1 MKKSQPLNTFL
12 IVGIGVIFAA
22 GFLLGSL
29 FNRDSSTSILDE
41 ALNKILNNTAN
52 ETDQDSL
59 QRAAIEGMLRSLGD
73 KWSQYLPETE
83 STSFENSIEG
93 QYSGIG
99 VWLRSDESGL
109 VGIAGVV
116 PTSPAEFANL
126 QEGDLIQSVDG
137 QTTKDQ
143 SLATV
148 AKLLSGKPN
157 TTAILSVNRSEE
169 TLTFSVKRT
178 DIRSNPVQL
187 KKLTNEIVLI
197 SISEFSRGAAR
208 SMRSALAAS
217 GTERSGVILD
227 LRGNPGGLLVEA
239 TDVAGA
245 FLNGGTVVEF
255 YKPGKSPEVF
265 NAIGDGDSKTP
276 LVVLIDRGTASAAEI
291 VAAALQDRNRAV
303 IVGER
308 TFGKAA
314 VQDLTELSNGAAIE
328 LTIGYYLTPSGK
340 RLEGQGLE
348 PDILVSSNETK
359 SVAETRALQVLKGL
373 VASSGE
379 RGYS

>member
-1 MKKSQPLNTFL
+1 MKKKQPLNTFL
-12 IVGIGVIFAA
+12 MVGVGVIFAA
-22 GFLLGSL
+22 GFLLGSV

-41 ALNKILNNTAN
+41 ALNKILDNTAN
-52 ETDQDSL
+52 ETNKDSL

-73 KWSQYLPETE
+73 KWSQYLPETQ
-83 STSFENSIEG
+83 STSFENSLEG

-137 QTTKDQ
+137 QTTKNK

-178 DIRSNPVQL
+178 ELRSNPVQL
-187 KKLTNEIVLI
+187 KKLTNQIILI
-197 SISEFSRGAAR
+197 SISEFSRGTAR

-217 GTERSGVILD
+217 GSERAGVILD

-255 YKPGKSPEVF
+255 FKPGKSPEIF

-276 LVVLIDRGTASAAEI
+276 LVILVDRGTASAAEI

-314 VQDLTELSNGAAIE
+314 VQDLTELSNGSDIE

-340 RLEGQGLE
+340 RLDGQGLE
-348 PDILVSSNETK
+348 PDILVSANESK
-359 SVAETRALQVLKGL
+359 SVAETRALQVLQGL
-373 VASSGE
+373 VASAGE
-379 RGYS
+379 RG

>member
-1 MKKSQPLNTFL
+1 MKKKQPLNTFL
-12 IVGIGVIFAA
+12 IVGVGVIFAA

-41 ALNKILNNTAN
+41 ALNKILDNTAT
-52 ETDQDSL
+52 ETDKDSL

-73 KWSQYLPETE
+73 KWSQYLPESK
-83 STSFENSIEG
+83 STSFENAVEG

-137 QTTKDQ
+137 ETTQDK
-143 SLATV
+143 SLDTV
-148 AKLLSGKPN
+148 AKLLSGQPN
-157 TTAILSVNRSEE
+157 TTAVLSVNRSEE

-178 DIRSNPVQL
+178 ELRSNPVQL
-187 KKLTNEIVLI
+187 KKLKNEIVLI
-197 SISEFSRGAAR
+197 SISEFTRGTAR

-217 GTERSGVILD
+217 GAERSGVILD

-255 YKPGKSPEVF
+255 FKPGKSPEVF

-328 LTIGYYLTPSGK
+328 LTIGYYLTPNGK
-340 RLEGQGLE
+340 RLEGKGLD
-348 PDILVSSNETK
+348 PDILVSPNESK
-359 SVAETRALQVLKGL
+359 SVAETRALQVLLGL
-373 VASSGE
+373 VASSGV
-379 RGYS
+379 RG

>member
-137 QTTKDQ
+137 QTTKNQ

-178 DIRSNPVQL
+178 DLKSNPVQL
-187 KKLTNEIVLI
+187 KELANGIVLI

-276 LVVLIDRGTASAAEI
+276 LVVLIDGGTASAAEI

-340 RLEGQGLE
+340 RLEGQGLD
-348 PDILVSSNETK
+348 PDILVSSNESK

-379 RGYS
+379 RG

>member
-1 MKKSQPLNTFL
+1 MKKKQPLNTFL
-12 IVGIGVIFAA
+12 IVGVGVIFAA

-41 ALNKILNNTAN
+41 ALNKILDNTAT
-52 ETDQDSL
+52 ETDKDSL

-73 KWSQYLPETE
+73 KWSQYLPESE
-83 STSFENSIEG
+83 STSFENAVEG

-137 QTTKDQ
+137 ETTKDK
-143 SLATV
+143 SLDTV

-178 DIRSNPVQL
+178 ELRSNPVQL
-187 KKLTNEIVLI
+187 KKLKNEIVLI
-197 SISEFSRGAAR
+197 SISEFTRGTAR

-217 GTERSGVILD
+217 GAERAGVILD

-255 YKPGKSPEVF
+255 FKPGKSPEIF
-265 NAIGDGDSKTP
+265 YAIGDGDSKTP

-314 VQDLTELSNGAAIE
+314 VQDLTELSDGSAIE
-328 LTIGYYLTPSGK
+328 LTIGYYLTPNGK
-340 RLEGQGLE
+340 RLEGKGLD
-348 PDILVSSNETK
+348 PDILVSSNESK
-359 SVAETRALQVLKGL
+359 SVAETRALQVLLGL
-373 VASSGE
+373 VASSGV
-379 RGYS
+379 RG

>member
-1 MKKSQPLNTFL
+1 MKKKQPLNTFL
-12 IVGIGVIFAA
+12 IVGVGVIFAA

-41 ALNKILNNTAN
+41 ALNKILDNTAT
-52 ETDQDSL
+52 ETDKDSL

-73 KWSQYLPETE
+73 KWSQYLPESK
-83 STSFENSIEG
+83 STSFENAVEG

-137 QTTKDQ
+137 ETTQDK
-143 SLATV
+143 SLDTV

-178 DIRSNPVQL
+178 ELRSNPVQL
-187 KKLTNEIVLI
+187 KKLKNEIVLI
-197 SISEFSRGAAR
+197 SISEFTRGTAR

-217 GTERSGVILD
+217 GVERSGVILD

-255 YKPGKSPEVF
+255 FKPGKSPEVF

-276 LVVLIDRGTASAAEI
+276 LVVLIDRGTASAAEF

-308 TFGKAA
+308 TFGKAD

-328 LTIGYYLTPSGK
+328 LTIGYYLTPNGK
-340 RLEGQGLE
+340 RLEGKGLD
-348 PDILVSSNETK
+348 PDILVSPNESK
-359 SVAETRALQVLKGL
+359 SVAETRALQVLLGL
-373 VASSGE
+373 VASSGV
-379 RGYS
+379 RG

>member
-1 MKKSQPLNTFL
+1 MKKKQPLNTFL
-12 IVGIGVIFAA
+12 IVGVGVIFAA

-41 ALNKILNNTAN
+41 ALNKILDNTAT
-52 ETDQDSL
+52 ETDKDSL

-73 KWSQYLPETE
+73 KWSQYLPETQ
-83 STSFENSIEG
+83 STSFENAVEG

-137 QTTKDQ
+137 QTTQNK
-143 SLATV
+143 SLDTV

-178 DIRSNPVQL
+178 ELRSNPVQL
-187 KKLTNEIVLI
+187 KKLKNDIVLI
-197 SISEFSRGAAR
+197 SISEFTRGTAR

-217 GTERSGVILD
+217 GAERSGVILD

-245 FLNGGTVVEF
+245 FLNGGTIVEF
-255 YKPGKSPEVF
+255 FMPGKSPEIF
-265 NAIGDGDSKTP
+265 NATGDGDSKTP

-328 LTIGYYLTPSGK
+328 LTIGYYLTPNGK
-340 RLEGQGLE
+340 RLEGQGLD
-348 PDILVSSNETK
+348 PDILVSSKESK
-359 SVAETRALQVLKGL
+359 SVAETRALQVLLGL
-373 VASSGE
+373 VASSGA
-379 RGYS
+379 RG

>member
-1 MKKSQPLNTFL
+1 MKKKQPLNTFL
-12 IVGIGVIFAA
+12 IVGVGVIFAA

-41 ALNKILNNTAN
+41 ALNKILNNTAT
-52 ETDQDSL
+52 ETDKDSL

-73 KWSQYLPETE
+73 KWSQYLPESE
-83 STSFENSIEG
+83 STSFENAVEG

-137 QTTKDQ
+137 ETTQDK
-143 SLATV
+143 SLDTV

-169 TLTFSVKRT
+169 ILTFSVKRAEL
-178 DIRSNPVQL
+178 RSNPVQL
-187 KKLTNEIVLI
+187 KKLKNEIVLI
-197 SISEFSRGAAR
+197 SISEFTRGTAR

-217 GTERSGVILD
+217 GAERSGVILD

-255 YKPGKSPEVF
+255 FKPGKSPEIF

-340 RLEGQGLE
+340 RLEGQGLD
-348 PDILVSSNETK
+348 PDILVSPNESK
-359 SVAETRALQVLKGL
+359 SVAETRAFQVLLGL
-373 VASSGE
+373 VASSGV
-379 RGYS
+379 RG

>member
-1 MKKSQPLNTFL
+1 MKKKQPLNTFL
-12 IVGIGVIFAA
+12 IVGVGVIFAA

-41 ALNKILNNTAN
+41 ALNKILDNTAT
-52 ETDQDSL
+52 ETDKDSL

-73 KWSQYLPETE
+73 KWSQYLPESK
-83 STSFENSIEG
+83 STSFENAVEG

-137 QTTKDQ
+137 ETTQDK
-143 SLATV
+143 SLDTV

-178 DIRSNPVQL
+178 ELRSNPVQL
-187 KKLTNEIVLI
+187 KKLKNEIVLI
-197 SISEFSRGAAR
+197 SISEFTRGTAR

-217 GTERSGVILD
+217 GAERSGVILD

-245 FLNGGTVVEF
+245 FLNGGTIVEF
-255 YKPGKSPEVF
+255 FKPGKSPEIF
-265 NAIGDGDSKTP
+265 NATGDGDSKTP

-308 TFGKAA
+308 TFGKAD

-328 LTIGYYLTPSGK
+328 LTIGYYLTPNGK
-340 RLEGQGLE
+340 RLEGKGLD
-348 PDILVSSNETK
+348 PDILVSPNESK
-359 SVAETRALQVLKGL
+359 SVAETRALQVLLGL
-373 VASSGE
+373 VASSGV
-379 RGYS
+379 RG

>member
-1 MKKSQPLNTFL
+1 MKKKQPLNTFL
-12 IVGIGVIFAA
+12 IVGVGVIFAA

-41 ALNKILNNTAN
+41 ALNKILDNTAT
-52 ETDQDSL
+52 ETDKDSL

-73 KWSQYLPETE
+73 KWSQYLPESE
-83 STSFENSIEG
+83 STSFENAVEG

-137 QTTKDQ
+137 ETTKDK
-143 SLATV
+143 SLDTV

-178 DIRSNPVQL
+178 ELRSNPVQL
-187 KKLTNEIVLI
+187 KKLKNEIVLI
-197 SISEFSRGAAR
+197 SISEFTRGTAR

-217 GTERSGVILD
+217 GAERAGVILD

-255 YKPGKSPEVF
+255 FKPGKSPEIF

-314 VQDLTELSNGAAIE
+314 VQDLTELSDGSAIE
-328 LTIGYYLTPSGK
+328 LTIGYYLTPNGK
-340 RLEGQGLE
+340 RLEGKGLD
-348 PDILVSSNETK
+348 PDILVSSNESK
-359 SVAETRALQVLKGL
+359 SVAETRALQVLLGL
-373 VASSGE
+373 VASSGV
-379 RGYS
+379 RG

>member
-1 MKKSQPLNTFL
+1 MKKKQPLNTFL
-12 IVGIGVIFAA
+12 IVGVGVIFAA

-41 ALNKILNNTAN
+41 ALNKILNNTAT
-52 ETDQDSL
+52 ETDKDSL

-73 KWSQYLPETE
+73 KWSQYLPESE
-83 STSFENSIEG
+83 STTFENAVEG

-109 VGIAGVV
+109 AGIAGVV

-137 QTTKDQ
+137 ETTQDK
-143 SLATV
+143 SLDTV

-169 TLTFSVKRT
+169 ILTFSVKRT
-178 DIRSNPVQL
+178 ELRSNPVQL
-187 KKLTNEIVLI
+187 KKLKNEIVLI
-197 SISEFSRGAAR
+197 SISEFTRGTAR

-217 GTERSGVILD
+217 GAERSGVILD

-255 YKPGKSPEVF
+255 FMPGKSPEIF

-328 LTIGYYLTPSGK
+328 LTIGYYLTPNGK
-340 RLEGQGLE
+340 RLEGQGLD
-348 PDILVSSNETK
+348 PDIMVSSNESK
-359 SVAETRALQVLKGL
+359 SVAETRALQVLLGL
-373 VASSGE
+373 VASSGV
-379 RGYS
+379 RG

>member
-1 MKKSQPLNTFL
+1 MKKKQPLNTFL
-12 IVGIGVIFAA
+12 IVGVGVIFAA

-41 ALNKILNNTAN
+41 ALNKILDNTAT
-52 ETDQDSL
+52 ETDKDSL

-73 KWSQYLPETE
+73 KWSQYLPETQ
-83 STSFENSIEG
+83 STSFENAVEG

-137 QTTKDQ
+137 ETTQDK
-143 SLATV
+143 SLDTV

-169 TLTFSVKRT
+169 ILTFSVKRT
-178 DIRSNPVQL
+178 ELRSNPVQL
-187 KKLTNEIVLI
+187 KKLKNEIVLI
-197 SISEFSRGAAR
+197 SISEFTRGTAR

-217 GTERSGVILD
+217 GAERSGVILD

-255 YKPGKSPEVF
+255 FKPGKSPEVF

-328 LTIGYYLTPSGK
+328 LTIGYYLTPNGK
-340 RLEGQGLE
+340 RLEGKGLD
-348 PDILVSSNETK
+348 PDILVSPNESK
-359 SVAETRALQVLKGL
+359 SVAETRALQVLLGL
-373 VASSGE
+373 VASSGV
-379 RGYS
+379 RG

>member
-157 TTAILSVNRSEE
+157 TTAILSVNRSAE

-187 KKLTNEIVLI
+187 KELANGIVLI

-217 GTERSGVILD
+217 GAERSGVILD

-276 LVVLIDRGTASAAEI
+276 LVVLIDGGTASAAEI

-314 VQDLTELSNGAAIE
+314 VQDLTELSNGSAIE

-340 RLEGQGLE
+340 RLEGQGLD
-348 PDILVSSNETK
+348 PDILVSSNEPK

-379 RGYS
+379 RG

>member
-1 MKKSQPLNTFL
+1 MKKKQPLNTFL
-12 IVGIGVIFAA
+12 IVGVGVIFAA

-41 ALNKILNNTAN
+41 ALNKILDNTAT
-52 ETDQDSL
+52 ETDKDSL

-73 KWSQYLPETE
+73 KWSQYLPESE
-83 STSFENSIEG
+83 STSFENAVEG

-137 QTTKDQ
+137 ETTQDK
-143 SLATV
+143 SLDTV

-169 TLTFSVKRT
+169 ILTFSVKRT
-178 DIRSNPVQL
+178 ELRSNPVQL
-187 KKLTNEIVLI
+187 KKLKNEIVLI
-197 SISEFSRGAAR
+197 SISEFTRGTAR

-217 GTERSGVILD
+217 GVERSGVILD

-308 TFGKAA
+308 TFGKAD

-328 LTIGYYLTPSGK
+328 LTIGYYLTPNGK
-340 RLEGQGLE
+340 RLEGKGLD
-348 PDILVSSNETK
+348 PDILVSPNESK
-359 SVAETRALQVLKGL
+359 SVAETRALQVLLGL
-373 VASSGE
+373 VASSGV
-379 RGYS
+379 RG

>member
-1 MKKSQPLNTFL
+1 MKKKQPLNTFL
-12 IVGIGVIFAA
+12 IVGVGVIFAA

-41 ALNKILNNTAN
+41 ALNKILDNSAT
-52 ETDQDSL
+52 ETDKDSL

-73 KWSQYLPETE
+73 KWSQYLPESE
-83 STSFENSIEG
+83 STSFENAVEG

-137 QTTKDQ
+137 ETTQDK
-143 SLATV
+143 SLDTV

-169 TLTFSVKRT
+169 ILTFSVKRT
-178 DIRSNPVQL
+178 ELRSNPVQL
-187 KKLTNEIVLI
+187 KKLKNEIVLI
-197 SISEFSRGAAR
+197 SISEFTRGTAR

-217 GTERSGVILD
+217 GAERSGVILD

-255 YKPGKSPEVF
+255 FKPGKSPEIF

-328 LTIGYYLTPSGK
+328 LTIGYYLTPNGK
-340 RLEGQGLE
+340 RLEGKGLD
-348 PDILVSSNETK
+348 PDILVSPNESK
-359 SVAETRALQVLKGL
+359 SVAETRALQVLLGL
-373 VASSGE
+373 VASSGV
-379 RGYS
+379 RG

>member
-1 MKKSQPLNTFL
+1 MKKKQPLNTFL
-12 IVGIGVIFAA
+12 IVGVGVIFVA
-22 GFLLGSL
+22 GFLLGSI
-29 FNRDSSTSILDE
+29 FNRDSSTTILDE
-41 ALNKILNNTAN
+41 ALNKILDNTAT
-52 ETDQDSL
+52 ETDKDSL

-73 KWSQYLPETE
+73 KWSQYLPESE
-83 STSFENSIEG
+83 STSFENAVEG

-137 QTTKDQ
+137 ETTQDK
-143 SLATV
+143 SLDTV

-169 TLTFSVKRT
+169 ILTFSVKRT
-178 DIRSNPVQL
+178 ELRSNPVQL
-187 KKLTNEIVLI
+187 KKLKNEIVLI
-197 SISEFSRGAAR
+197 SISEFTRGTAR

-217 GTERSGVILD
+217 GAERSGVILD

-255 YKPGKSPEVF
+255 FMPGKSPEIF

-328 LTIGYYLTPSGK
+328 LTIGYYLTPNGK
-340 RLEGQGLE
+340 RLEGKGLD
-348 PDILVSSNETK
+348 PDILVSPNESK
-359 SVAETRALQVLKGL
+359 SVAETRALQVLLGL
-373 VASSGE
+373 VASSGV
-379 RGYS
+379 RG

>member
-1 MKKSQPLNTFL
+1 MKKKQPLNTFL
-12 IVGIGVIFAA
+12 IIGVGVIFAA
-22 GFLLGSL
+22 GFLFGSL
-29 FNRDSSTSILDE
+29 VNRDNSVSILDE
-41 ALNKILNNTAN
+41 ALNKILKTTVN
-52 ETDQDSL
+52 ETNKDTL

-73 KWSQYLPETE
+73 KWSQYLPENE
-83 STSFENSIEG
+83 SATFESSIEG

-109 VGIAGVV
+109 VGIAGIV

-137 QTTKDQ
+137 QTTKNK
-143 SLATV
+143 SLNEV

-157 TTAILSVNRSEE
+157 STAILSVNRSTE

-178 DIRSNPVQL
+178 ELRSNPVQL
-187 KKLTNEIVLI
+187 KKLTNGIILI
-197 SISEFSRGAAR
+197 SISEFSRGSAR

-217 GTERSGVILD
+217 GVERSGVILD

-245 FLNGGTVVEF
+245 FLNGGLVVEF
-255 YKPGKSPEVF
+255 HKPGKSPEIF

-276 LVVLIDRGTASAAEI
+276 LVVLVDGGTASAAEI

-340 RLEGQGLE
+340 RLDGQGLD
-348 PDILVSSNETK
+348 PDILVSSNESK
-359 SVAETRALQVLKGL
+359 SVAETRALQVLQGL
-373 VASSGE
+373 VASAGV
-379 RGYS
+379 RG

>member
-1 MKKSQPLNTFL
+1 MKKKQPLNTFL
-12 IVGIGVIFAA
+12 IVGVGVIFAA

-41 ALNKILNNTAN
+41 ALNKILDNTAT
-52 ETDQDSL
+52 ETDKDSL

-73 KWSQYLPETE
+73 KWSQYLPESK
-83 STSFENSIEG
+83 STSFENAVEG

-137 QTTKDQ
+137 ETTKDK
-143 SLATV
+143 SLDTV

-169 TLTFSVKRT
+169 ILTFSVKRAEL
-178 DIRSNPVQL
+178 RSNPVQL
-187 KKLTNEIVLI
+187 KKLKNEIVLI
-197 SISEFSRGAAR
+197 SISEFTRGTAR

-217 GTERSGVILD
+217 GAERSGVILD

-255 YKPGKSPEVF
+255 FKPGKSPEIF

-328 LTIGYYLTPSGK
+328 LTIGYYLTPNGK
-340 RLEGQGLE
+340 RLEGQGLD
-348 PDILVSSNETK
+348 PDILVSSNESK
-359 SVAETRALQVLKGL
+359 SVAETRALQVLLGL
-373 VASSGE
+373 VASSGV
-379 RGYS
+379 RG

>member
-1 MKKSQPLNTFL
+1 MKKKQPHNTFL
-12 IVGIGVIFAA
+12 IVGVGVIFAA

-29 FNRDSSTSILDE
+29 FNRDSSISILDE
-41 ALNKILNNTAN
+41 ALNKILDNTAT
-52 ETDQDSL
+52 ETNKDSL

-73 KWSQYLPETE
+73 KWSQYLPESE
-83 STSFENSIEG
+83 STTFENAVEG

-116 PTSPAEFANL
+116 PTSPAEFAKL

-137 QTTKDQ
+137 ETTQDK
-143 SLATV
+143 SLDTV
-148 AKLLSGKPN
+148 AKLLSGQPN

-169 TLTFSVKRT
+169 ILTFSVKRAEL
-178 DIRSNPVQL
+178 RSNPVQL
-187 KKLTNEIVLI
+187 KKLKNEIVLI
-197 SISEFSRGAAR
+197 SISEFTRGTAR

-217 GTERSGVILD
+217 GAERSGVILD

-255 YKPGKSPEVF
+255 FKPGKSPEIF

-340 RLEGQGLE
+340 RLEGQGLD
-348 PDILVSSNETK
+348 PDILVSPNESK
-359 SVAETRALQVLKGL
+359 SVAETRAFQVLLGL
-373 VASSGE
+373 VASSGV
-379 RGYS
+379 RG

>member
-1 MKKSQPLNTFL
+1 MKKKQPLNTFL
-12 IVGIGVIFAA
+12 IVGVGVIFAA

-41 ALNKILNNTAN
+41 ALNKILDNTAT
-52 ETDQDSL
+52 ETDKDSL

-73 KWSQYLPETE
+73 KWSQYLPESK
-83 STSFENSIEG
+83 STSFENAVEG

-137 QTTKDQ
+137 ETTQDK
-143 SLATV
+143 SLDTV
-148 AKLLSGKPN
+148 AKLLSGQPN

-178 DIRSNPVQL
+178 ELRSNPVQL
-187 KKLTNEIVLI
+187 KKLKNEIVLI
-197 SISEFSRGAAR
+197 SISEFTRGTAR

-217 GTERSGVILD
+217 GVERSGVILD

-255 YKPGKSPEVF
+255 FKPGKSPEVF

-308 TFGKAA
+308 TFGKAD

-328 LTIGYYLTPSGK
+328 LTIGYYLTPNGK
-340 RLEGQGLE
+340 RLEGKGLD
-348 PDILVSSNETK
+348 PDILVSPNESK
-359 SVAETRALQVLKGL
+359 SVAETRALQVLLGL
-373 VASSGE
+373 VASSGV
-379 RGYS
+379 RG

>member
-1 MKKSQPLNTFL
+1 MKKKQPLNTFL
-12 IVGIGVIFAA
+12 LVGIGGIFAA
-22 GFLLGSL
+22 GFLFGSL
-29 FNRDSSTSILDE
+29 FNRDTSTSILDE
-41 ALNKILNNTAN
+41 ALNKILKNTAN
-52 ETDQDSL
+52 ETNKDSL

-137 QTTKDQ
+137 QTTKNQ

-169 TLTFSVKRT
+169 TLTFSLKRT
-178 DIRSNPVQL
+178 DLRSNPVQL
-187 KKLTNEIVLI
+187 KKLANEIVLI
-197 SISEFSRGAAR
+197 SISEFSRGTAR

-227 LRGNPGGLLVEA
+227 LRGNPGGLIVEA

-245 FLNGGTVVEF
+245 FLNGGIVVEF
-255 YKPGKSPEVF
+255 YKPGKSPEIF

-276 LVVLIDRGTASAAEI
+276 LVVLVDRGTASAAEI

-314 VQDLTELSNGAAIE
+314 VQNLTELSNGAALE

-340 RLEGQGLE
+340 RLEGQGLD
-348 PDILVSSNETK
+348 PDILVSSNESK
-359 SVAETRALQVLKGL
+359 SVAETRALQVLQGL
-373 VASSGE
+373 VASAGE
-379 RGYS
+379 RG

>member
-1 MKKSQPLNTFL
+1 MKKKQPLNTFL
-12 IVGIGVIFAA
+12 IVGVGVIFAA

-41 ALNKILNNTAN
+41 ALNKILDNTAT
-52 ETDQDSL
+52 ETDKDSL

-73 KWSQYLPETE
+73 KWSQYLPESE
-83 STSFENSIEG
+83 STSFENAVEG

-137 QTTKDQ
+137 ETTQDK
-143 SLATV
+143 SLDTV

-169 TLTFSVKRT
+169 ILTFSVKRT
-178 DIRSNPVQL
+178 ELRSNPVQL
-187 KKLTNEIVLI
+187 KKLKNEIVLI
-197 SISEFSRGAAR
+197 SISEFTRGTAR

-217 GTERSGVILD
+217 GSERSGVILD

-255 YKPGKSPEVF
+255 FMPGKSPEIF

-314 VQDLTELSNGAAIE
+314 VQDLTELSNGAALE
-328 LTIGYYLTPSGK
+328 LTIGYYLTPNGK
-340 RLEGQGLE
+340 RLEGKGLD
-348 PDILVSSNETK
+348 PDILVSPNESK
-359 SVAETRALQVLKGL
+359 SVAETRALQVLLGL
-373 VASSGE
+373 VASSGV
-379 RGYS
+379 RG

>member
-1 MKKSQPLNTFL
+1 MKKKQPLNTFL
-12 IVGIGVIFAA
+12 IVGVGVIFAA

-41 ALNKILNNTAN
+41 ALNKILDNTAT
-52 ETDQDSL
+52 ETDKDSL

-73 KWSQYLPETE
+73 KWSQYLPETQ
-83 STSFENSIEG
+83 STSFENAVEG

-137 QTTKDQ
+137 ETTQDK
-143 SLATV
+143 SLDTV

-157 TTAILSVNRSEE
+157 TSAILSVNRSEE
-169 TLTFSVKRT
+169 ILTFSVKRT
-178 DIRSNPVQL
+178 ELRSNPVQL
-187 KKLTNEIVLI
+187 KKLKNEIVLI
-197 SISEFSRGAAR
+197 SISEFTRGTAR

-217 GTERSGVILD
+217 GAERSGVILD

-255 YKPGKSPEVF
+255 FKPGKSPEVF

-308 TFGKAA
+308 TFGKAD

-328 LTIGYYLTPSGK
+328 LTIGYYLTPNGK
-340 RLEGQGLE
+340 RLEGKGLD
-348 PDILVSSNETK
+348 PDILVSPNESK
-359 SVAETRALQVLKGL
+359 SVAETRALQVLLGL
-373 VASSGE
+373 VASAGE
-379 RGYS
+379 RG

>member
-1 MKKSQPLNTFL
+1 MKKKQPLNTFL
-12 IVGIGVIFAA
+12 ILGVGVIFAA

-29 FNRDSSTSILDE
+29 FNRDSSTTVLDE
-41 ALNKILNNTAN
+41 ALNKILDNSAT
-52 ETDQDSL
+52 ETNKDSL

-73 KWSQYLPETE
+73 KWSQYLPESE
-83 STSFENSIEG
+83 STSFENAVEG

-137 QTTKDQ
+137 ETTQNK
-143 SLATV
+143 SLDTV

-169 TLTFSVKRT
+169 ILTFSVKRAEL
-178 DIRSNPVQL
+178 RSNPVQL
-187 KKLTNEIVLI
+187 KKLNNEIVLI
-197 SISEFSRGAAR
+197 SISEFTRGTAR

-217 GTERSGVILD
+217 GAERSGVILD

-255 YKPGKSPEVF
+255 FKPGKSPEIF

-291 VAAALQDRNRAV
+291 VAAALQDRNRAI

-340 RLEGQGLE
+340 RLEGQGLD
-348 PDILVSSNETK
+348 PDILVSPNESK
-359 SVAETRALQVLKGL
+359 SVAETRAFQVLLGL
-373 VASSGE
+373 VASSGV
-379 RGYS
+379 RG

>member
-1 MKKSQPLNTFL
+1 MKKKRPLNTFL
-12 IVGIGVIFAA
+12 IVGVGVIFAA

-41 ALNKILNNTAN
+41 ALNKILNNTAT
-52 ETDQDSL
+52 ETDKDSL

-73 KWSQYLPETE
+73 KWSQYLPESE
-83 STSFENSIEG
+83 STTFENAVEG

-109 VGIAGVV
+109 VGIAGVA

-137 QTTKDQ
+137 ETTQDK
-143 SLATV
+143 SLDTV

-169 TLTFSVKRT
+169 ILTFSVKRT
-178 DIRSNPVQL
+178 ELRSNPVQL
-187 KKLTNEIVLI
+187 KKLKNEIVLI
-197 SISEFSRGAAR
+197 SISEFTRGTAR

-217 GTERSGVILD
+217 GAERSGVILD

-255 YKPGKSPEVF
+255 FKPGKSPEIF

-328 LTIGYYLTPSGK
+328 LTIGYYLTPNGK
-340 RLEGQGLE
+340 RLEGQGLD
-348 PDILVSSNETK
+348 PDIMVSSNESK
-359 SVAETRALQVLKGL
+359 SVAETRALQVLLGL
-373 VASSGE
+373 VASSGV
-379 RGYS
+379 RG

>member
-1 MKKSQPLNTFL
+1 MKKKQPLNTFL
-12 IVGIGVIFAA
+12 IVGVGVIFAA

-41 ALNKILNNTAN
+41 ALNKILDNTAT
-52 ETDQDSL
+52 ETDKDSL

-73 KWSQYLPETE
+73 KWSQYLPESE
-83 STSFENSIEG
+83 STSFENAVEG

-137 QTTKDQ
+137 ETTKDK
-143 SLATV
+143 SLDTV

-178 DIRSNPVQL
+178 ELRSNPVQL
-187 KKLTNEIVLI
+187 KKLKNEIVLI
-197 SISEFSRGAAR
+197 SISEFTRGSAR

-217 GTERSGVILD
+217 GAERAGVILD

-255 YKPGKSPEVF
+255 FKPGKSPEIF

-340 RLEGQGLE
+340 RLEGQGLD
-348 PDILVSSNETK
+348 PDILVSPNESK
-359 SVAETRALQVLKGL
+359 SVAETRAFQVLLGL
-373 VASSGE
+373 VASSGV
-379 RGYS
+379 RG

>member
-1 MKKSQPLNTFL
+1 MKKKQPLNTFL
-12 IVGIGVIFAA
+12 IVGVGVIFAA

-41 ALNKILNNTAN
+41 ALNKILDNTAT
-52 ETDQDSL
+52 ETDKDSL

-73 KWSQYLPETE
+73 KWSQYLPESK
-83 STSFENSIEG
+83 STSFENAVEG

-137 QTTKDQ
+137 ETTQDK
-143 SLATV
+143 SLDTV

-178 DIRSNPVQL
+178 ELRSNPVQL
-187 KKLTNEIVLI
+187 KKLKNEIVLI
-197 SISEFSRGAAR
+197 SISEFTRGTAR

-217 GTERSGVILD
+217 GAERSGVILD

-255 YKPGKSPEVF
+255 FKPGKSPEVF

-308 TFGKAA
+308 TFGKAD

-328 LTIGYYLTPSGK
+328 LTIGYYLTPNGK
-340 RLEGQGLE
+340 RLEGKGLD
-348 PDILVSSNETK
+348 PDILVSPNESK
-359 SVAETRALQVLKGL
+359 SVAETRALQVLLGL
-373 VASSGE
+373 VASSGV
-379 RGYS
+379 RG

>member
-1 MKKSQPLNTFL
+1 MKKKQPLNTFL
-12 IVGIGVIFAA
+12 IVGVGVIFAA

-41 ALNKILNNTAN
+41 ALNKILDNTAT
-52 ETDQDSL
+52 ETDKDSL

-73 KWSQYLPETE
+73 KWSQYLPESE
-83 STSFENSIEG
+83 STSFENAVEG

-137 QTTKDQ
+137 ETTQDK
-143 SLATV
+143 SLDTV

-169 TLTFSVKRT
+169 ILTFSVKRAEL
-178 DIRSNPVQL
+178 RSNPVQL
-187 KKLTNEIVLI
+187 KKLKNEIVLI
-197 SISEFSRGAAR
+197 SISEFTRGTAR

-217 GTERSGVILD
+217 GAERSGVILD

-255 YKPGKSPEVF
+255 FKPGKSPEIF

-328 LTIGYYLTPSGK
+328 LTIGYYLTPNGK
-340 RLEGQGLE
+340 RLEGQGLD
-348 PDILVSSNETK
+348 PDILVSPNESK
-359 SVAETRALQVLKGL
+359 SVAETRALQVLLGL
-373 VASSGE
+373 VASSGV
-379 RGYS
+379 RG

>member
-1 MKKSQPLNTFL
+1 MKKKQPLNTFL
-12 IVGIGVIFAA
+12 IVGVGVIFAA

-41 ALNKILNNTAN
+41 ALNKILNNTAT
-52 ETDQDSL
+52 ETDKDSL

-73 KWSQYLPETE
+73 KWSQYLPESE
-83 STSFENSIEG
+83 STSFENAVEG

-137 QTTKDQ
+137 ETTQDK
-143 SLATV
+143 SLDTV

-169 TLTFSVKRT
+169 ILTFSVKRT
-178 DIRSNPVQL
+178 ELRSNPVQL
-187 KKLTNEIVLI
+187 TKLKNEIVLI
-197 SISEFSRGAAR
+197 SISEFTRGTAR

-217 GTERSGVILD
+217 GAERSGVILD

-255 YKPGKSPEVF
+255 FKPGKSPEIF

-328 LTIGYYLTPSGK
+328 LTIGYYLTPNGK
-340 RLEGQGLE
+340 RLEGQGLD
-348 PDILVSSNETK
+348 PDIMVSSNESK
-359 SVAETRALQVLKGL
+359 SVAETRALQVLLGL
-373 VASSGE
+373 VASSGV
-379 RGYS
+379 RG

>member
-1 MKKSQPLNTFL
+1 MKKKRPLNTFL
-12 IVGIGVIFAA
+12 IVGVGVIFAA

-41 ALNKILNNTAN
+41 ALNKILNNTAT
-52 ETDQDSL
+52 ETDKDSL

-73 KWSQYLPETE
+73 KWSQYLPESE
-83 STSFENSIEG
+83 STTFENAVEG

-137 QTTKDQ
+137 ETTQDK
-143 SLATV
+143 SLDTV

-169 TLTFSVKRT
+169 ILTFSVKRT
-178 DIRSNPVQL
+178 ELRSNPVQL
-187 KKLTNEIVLI
+187 KKLKNEIVLI
-197 SISEFSRGAAR
+197 SISEFTRGTAR

-217 GTERSGVILD
+217 GAERSGVILD

-255 YKPGKSPEVF
+255 FKPGKSPEIF

-328 LTIGYYLTPSGK
+328 LTIGYYLTPNGK
-340 RLEGQGLE
+340 RLEGQGLD
-348 PDILVSSNETK
+348 PDIMVSSNESK
-359 SVAETRALQVLKGL
+359 SVAETRALQVLLGL
-373 VASSGE
+373 VASSGV
-379 RGYS
+379 RG

>member
-1 MKKSQPLNTFL
+1 MKKKQPLNTFL
-12 IVGIGVIFAA
+12 IVGVGVIFAA

-41 ALNKILNNTAN
+41 ALNKILDNTAT
-52 ETDQDSL
+52 ETDKDSL

-73 KWSQYLPETE
+73 KWSQYLPESE
-83 STSFENSIEG
+83 STSFENAVEG

-109 VGIAGVV
+109 VGIAGIV

-137 QTTKDQ
+137 ETTQDK
-143 SLATV
+143 SLDTV

-169 TLTFSVKRT
+169 ILTFSVKRT
-178 DIRSNPVQL
+178 ELRSNPVQL
-187 KKLTNEIVLI
+187 KKLKNEIVLI
-197 SISEFSRGAAR
+197 SISEFTRGTAR

-217 GTERSGVILD
+217 GAERSGVILD

-255 YKPGKSPEVF
+255 FMPGKSPEIF

-328 LTIGYYLTPSGK
+328 LTIGYYLTPNGK
-340 RLEGQGLE
+340 RLEGQGLD
-348 PDILVSSNETK
+348 PDILVSPNESK
-359 SVAETRALQVLKGL
+359 SVAETRALQVLLGL
-373 VASSGE
+373 VASSGV
-379 RGYS
+379 RG

>member
-1 MKKSQPLNTFL
+1 MKKKQPLNTFL
-12 IVGIGVIFAA
+12 IVGVGVIFAA

-41 ALNKILNNTAN
+41 ALNKILDNTAT
-52 ETDQDSL
+52 ETDKDSL

-73 KWSQYLPETE
+73 KWSQYLPESE
-83 STSFENSIEG
+83 STSFENAVEG

-109 VGIAGVV
+109 VGIAGVA

-137 QTTKDQ
+137 ETTQDK
-143 SLATV
+143 SLDTV

-169 TLTFSVKRT
+169 ILTFSVKRT
-178 DIRSNPVQL
+178 ELRSNPVQL
-187 KKLTNEIVLI
+187 KKLKNEIVLI
-197 SISEFSRGAAR
+197 SISEFTRGTAR

-217 GTERSGVILD
+217 GAERSGVILD

-255 YKPGKSPEVF
+255 FMPGKSPEIF

-328 LTIGYYLTPSGK
+328 LTIGYYLTPNGK
-340 RLEGQGLE
+340 RLEGQGLD
-348 PDILVSSNETK
+348 PDIMVSSNESK
-359 SVAETRALQVLKGL
+359 SVAETRALQVLLGL
-373 VASSGE
+373 VASSGV
-379 RGYS
+379 RG

>member
-1 MKKSQPLNTFL
+1 MKKKQPLNTFL
-12 IVGIGVIFAA
+12 IVGVGVIFAA

-41 ALNKILNNTAN
+41 ALNKILDNTAT
-52 ETDQDSL
+52 ETDKDSL

-73 KWSQYLPETE
+73 KWSQYLPESE
-83 STSFENSIEG
+83 STSFENAVEG

-137 QTTKDQ
+137 ETTQDK
-143 SLATV
+143 SLDTV

-169 TLTFSVKRT
+169 ILTFSVKRAEL
-178 DIRSNPVQL
+178 RSNPVQL
-187 KKLTNEIVLI
+187 KKLKNEIVLI
-197 SISEFSRGAAR
+197 SISEFTRGTAR

-217 GTERSGVILD
+217 GAERSGVILD

-255 YKPGKSPEVF
+255 FKPGKSPEIF

-340 RLEGQGLE
+340 RLEGKGLD
-348 PDILVSSNETK
+348 PDILVSPNESK
-359 SVAETRALQVLKGL
+359 SVAETRAFQVLLGL
-373 VASSGE
+373 VASSGV
-379 RGYS
+379 RG

>member
-1 MKKSQPLNTFL
+1 MKKKQPLNTFL
-12 IVGIGVIFAA
+12 IVGVGVIFAA

-41 ALNKILNNTAN
+41 ALNKILDNTAT
-52 ETDQDSL
+52 ETDKDSL

-73 KWSQYLPETE
+73 KWSQYLPESE
-83 STSFENSIEG
+83 STTFENAVEG

-137 QTTKDQ
+137 ETTQDK
-143 SLATV
+143 SLDTV

-169 TLTFSVKRT
+169 ILTFSVKRT
-178 DIRSNPVQL
+178 ELRSNPVQL
-187 KKLTNEIVLI
+187 KKLKNEIVLI
-197 SISEFSRGAAR
+197 SISEFTRGTAR

-217 GTERSGVILD
+217 GAERSGVILD

-255 YKPGKSPEVF
+255 FKPGKSPEIF

-328 LTIGYYLTPSGK
+328 LTIGYYLTPNGK
-340 RLEGQGLE
+340 RLEGQGLD
-348 PDILVSSNETK
+348 PDILVSSKESK
-359 SVAETRALQVLKGL
+359 SVAETRALQVLLGL
-373 VASSGE
+373 VASSGV
-379 RGYS
+379 RG

>member
-1 MKKSQPLNTFL
+1 MKKKQPLNTFL
-12 IVGIGVIFAA
+12 IVGVGVIFAA

-41 ALNKILNNTAN
+41 ALNKILDNTAT
-52 ETDQDSL
+52 ETDKDSL

-73 KWSQYLPETE
+73 KWSQYLPESK
-83 STSFENSIEG
+83 STSFENAVEG

-137 QTTKDQ
+137 ETTQDK
-143 SLATV
+143 SLDTV

-169 TLTFSVKRT
+169 ILTFSVKRT
-178 DIRSNPVQL
+178 ELRSNPVQL
-187 KKLTNEIVLI
+187 KKLKNEIVLI
-197 SISEFSRGAAR
+197 SISEFTRGTAR

-217 GTERSGVILD
+217 GAERSGVILD

-255 YKPGKSPEVF
+255 FKPGKSPEVF

-308 TFGKAA
+308 TFGKAD

-328 LTIGYYLTPSGK
+328 LTIGYYLTPNGK
-340 RLEGQGLE
+340 RLEGKGLD
-348 PDILVSSNETK
+348 PDILVSPNESK
-359 SVAETRALQVLKGL
+359 SVAETRALQVLLGL
-373 VASSGE
+373 VASSGV
-379 RGYS
+379 RG

>member
-1 MKKSQPLNTFL
+1 MKKKQPLNTFL
-12 IVGIGVIFAA
+12 IVGVGVIFAA

-41 ALNKILNNTAN
+41 ALNKILDNTAT
-52 ETDQDSL
+52 ETDKDSL

-73 KWSQYLPETE
+73 KWSQYLPESE
-83 STSFENSIEG
+83 STSFENAVEG

-116 PTSPAEFANL
+116 PTSPAEFAKL

-137 QTTKDQ
+137 ETTKNK
-143 SLATV
+143 SLDTV

-169 TLTFSVKRT
+169 ILTFSVKRT
-178 DIRSNPVQL
+178 ELRSNPVQL
-187 KKLTNEIVLI
+187 KKLKYEIVLI
-197 SISEFSRGAAR
+197 SISEFTRGTAR

-217 GTERSGVILD
+217 GAERSGVILD

-255 YKPGKSPEVF
+255 FMPGKSPEIF

-328 LTIGYYLTPSGK
+328 LTIGYYLTPNGK
-340 RLEGQGLE
+340 RLEGQGLD
-348 PDILVSSNETK
+348 PDILVSPNESK
-359 SVAETRALQVLKGL
+359 SVAETRALQVLLGL
-373 VASSGE
+373 VASSGV
-379 RGYS
+379 RG

>member
-1 MKKSQPLNTFL
+1 MKKKQPLNTFL
-12 IVGIGVIFAA
+12 IVGVGVIFAV

-41 ALNKILNNTAN
+41 ALNKILDNTAT
-52 ETDQDSL
+52 ETNKDSL

-73 KWSQYLPETE
+73 KWSQYLPESE
-83 STSFENSIEG
+83 STSFENAVEG

-137 QTTKDQ
+137 ETTQDK
-143 SLATV
+143 SLDTV

-169 TLTFSVKRT
+169 ILTFSVKRAEL
-178 DIRSNPVQL
+178 RSNPVQL
-187 KKLTNEIVLI
+187 KKLKNEIVLI
-197 SISEFSRGAAR
+197 SISEFTRGTAR

-217 GTERSGVILD
+217 GAERSGVILD

-255 YKPGKSPEVF
+255 FKPGKSPEIF

-340 RLEGQGLE
+340 RLEGKGLD
-348 PDILVSSNETK
+348 PDILVSPNESK
-359 SVAETRALQVLKGL
+359 SVAETRAFQVLLGL
-373 VASSGE
+373 VASSGV
-379 RGYS
+379 RG

>member
-1 MKKSQPLNTFL
+1 MKKKQPLNTFL
-12 IVGIGVIFAA
+12 IIGVGVIFAA
-22 GFLLGSL
+22 GFLFGSL
-29 FNRDSSTSILDE
+29 VNRDNSVSILDE
-41 ALNKILNNTAN
+41 ALNKILKTTAN
-52 ETDQDSL
+52 ETNEDTL

-73 KWSQYLPETE
+73 KWSQYLPENE
-83 STSFENSIEG
+83 SATFESSIEG

-109 VGIAGVV
+109 VGIAGIV

-137 QTTKDQ
+137 QTTKNK
-143 SLATV
+143 SLNEV

-157 TTAILSVNRSEE
+157 STAILSVNRSTE

-178 DIRSNPVQL
+178 ELRSNPVQL
-187 KKLTNEIVLI
+187 KKLTNGIILI
-197 SISEFSRGAAR
+197 SISEFSRGSAR

-217 GTERSGVILD
+217 GVERSGLILD

-245 FLNGGTVVEF
+245 FLNGGLVVEF
-255 YKPGKSPEVF
+255 HKPGKSPEIF

-276 LVVLIDRGTASAAEI
+276 LVVLVDGGTASAAEI

-340 RLEGQGLE
+340 RLDGQGLD
-348 PDILVSSNETK
+348 PDILVSSSESK
-359 SVAETRALQVLKGL
+359 SVAETRALQVLQGL
-373 VASSGE
+373 VASAGV
-379 RGYS
+379 RG

>member
-1 MKKSQPLNTFL
+1 
-12 IVGIGVIFAA
+12 
-22 GFLLGSL
+22 
-29 FNRDSSTSILDE
+29 
-41 ALNKILNNTAN
+41 
-52 ETDQDSL
+52 
-59 QRAAIEGMLRSLGD
+59 
-73 KWSQYLPETE
+73 
-83 STSFENSIEG
+83 
-93 QYSGIG
+93 
-99 VWLRSDESGL
+99 
-109 VGIAGVV
+109 V

-137 QTTKDQ
+137 QTTKNQ

-178 DIRSNPVQL
+178 DLRSNPVQL
-187 KKLTNEIVLI
+187 KKLANEIVLI
-197 SISEFSRGAAR
+197 SISEFSRGTAR

-227 LRGNPGGLLVEA
+227 LRGNPGGLIVEA

-245 FLNGGTVVEF
+245 FLNGGIVVEF
-255 YKPGKSPEVF
+255 YKPGKSPEIF

-276 LVVLIDRGTASAAEI
+276 LVVLVDRGTASAAEI

-314 VQDLTELSNGAAIE
+314 VQNLTELSNGAALE

-340 RLEGQGLE
+340 RLEGQGLD
-348 PDILVSSNETK
+348 PDILVSSNESK
-359 SVAETRALQVLKGL
+359 SVAETRALQVLQGL
-373 VASSGE
+373 VASAGE
-379 RGYS
+379 RG

>member
-1 MKKSQPLNTFL
+1 MKKKQPLNTFL
-12 IVGIGVIFAA
+12 IVGVGVIFAA

-41 ALNKILNNTAN
+41 ALNKILDNTAT
-52 ETDQDSL
+52 ETDKDSL

-73 KWSQYLPETE
+73 KWSQYLPESK
-83 STSFENSIEG
+83 STSFENAVEG

-137 QTTKDQ
+137 ETTQDK
-143 SLATV
+143 SLDTV
-148 AKLLSGKPN
+148 AKLLSGQPN

-169 TLTFSVKRT
+169 ILTFSVKRT
-178 DIRSNPVQL
+178 ELRSNPVQL
-187 KKLTNEIVLI
+187 KKLKNEIVLI
-197 SISEFSRGAAR
+197 SISEFTRGTAR

-217 GTERSGVILD
+217 GAERSGVILD

-255 YKPGKSPEVF
+255 FKPGKSPEVF

-308 TFGKAA
+308 TFGKAD

-328 LTIGYYLTPSGK
+328 LTIGYYLTPNGK
-340 RLEGQGLE
+340 RLEGKGLD
-348 PDILVSSNETK
+348 PDILVSPNESK
-359 SVAETRALQVLKGL
+359 SVAETRALQVLLGL
-373 VASSGE
+373 VASSGV
-379 RGYS
+379 RG